1 MDDRTNDN
9 DGVNDRPD
17 HDGVVDD
24 IGTAGTQHDDV
35 TPTPWFEAYADD
47 VTPTDVSADADAATD
62 VSPAGTLT
70 IDGENPDGDSPT
82 TPAKRR
88 NHGLL
93 RHRGVQVA
101 VGAVALVLATSA
113 TTGAVVH
120 SLDGNSTPTVR
131 SEVATVAKG
140 TTSTTTTV
148 KVALAKITPSVV
160 IIKSTVTSSR
170 NNGTFGGP
178 GSFGNGQSQSTAAGT
193 GIVVSS
199 DGLVL
204 TNAHVVDGGTNITVT
219 LADGSK
225 HSATIVGED
234 TKADLAV
241 IKIAGVSGLTPA
253 TFAKSADV
261 QVGDGVI
268 AVGNAEDLGDTP
280 SVTEGIISAKN
291 RSISDTS
298 SSLSGLL
305 QTDAA
310 ISPGNSGGPL
320 VDTNGNVIGMNT
332 AVERGTSS
340 EPAANIGFAIPSD
353 TITAALPGLESGQTN
368 DSSGGSNTNSNRGF
382 LGVSVSDAD
391 SGGAVIESVEA
402 SSPAAN
408 AGLEAG
414 DVITAVDGNNV
425 ADASALVSA
434 LSSKTPNTT
443 VSITYNRD
451 GASKKVNVKL
461 AQATTTG

>member
-9 DGVNDRPD
+9 DDVNDRPD
-17 HDGVVDD
+17 HDDVND
-24 IGTAGTQHDDV
+24 IGIAGTQGDDAA
-35 TPTPWFEAYADD
+35 PPPWFEAYADD
-47 VTPTDVSADADAATD
+47 VTPTDVTPTDVSADTEAATD
-62 VSPAGTLT
+62 VSPAGTRT
-70 IDGENPDGDSPT
+70 IDGENPDGDSATP
-82 TPAKRR
+82 PAKRPT
-88 NHGLL
+88 HGLF

-241 IKIAGVSGLTPA
+241 IKIGGVSGLTPA

-261 QVGDGVI
+261 QIGDGVI

-291 RSISDTS
+291 RSISDS
-298 SSLSGLL
+298 NSSLSGLL

-332 AVERGTSS
+332 AVERGTTS

-368 DSSGGSNTNSNRGF
+368 NSSGSNTPSNRGF
-382 LGVSVSDAD
+382 LGVSVSDANG
-391 SGGAVIESVEA
+391 GGAVIESVQP

-408 AGLEAG
+408 A
-414 DVITAVDGNNV
+414 
-425 ADASALVSA
+425 
-434 LSSKTPNTT
+434 
-443 VSITYNRD
+443 
-451 GASKKVNVKL
+451 
-461 AQATTTG
+461 

>member
-9 DGVNDRPD
+9 
-17 HDGVVDD
+17 
-24 IGTAGTQHDDV
+24 DDV

-47 VTPTDVSADADAATD
+47 VTPTDVSADADA
-62 VSPAGTLT
+62 SPAGTLT
-70 IDGENPDGDSPT
+70 IDGESPDADSPT
-82 TPAKRR
+82 PPAKRHT
-88 NHGLL
+88 HGLL
-93 RHRGVQVA
+93 RHRGVQIA

-148 KVALAKITPSVV
+148 KAALAKITPSVV

-170 NNGTFGGP
+170 NNGSFGGP

-204 TNAHVVDGGTNITVT
+204 TNAHVIDGGTNITVT

-225 HSATIVGED
+225 HSATIIGED

-241 IKIAGVSGLTPA
+241 IKVAGVSGLTPA
-253 TFAKSADV
+253 TFAKSAAV
-261 QVGDGVI
+261 EIGDGVI

-291 RSISDTS
+291 RSISDSS

-368 DSSGGSNTNSNRGF
+368 DSSGGSNTDSNRGF

-391 SGGAVIESVEA
+391 GGGAVIESVQA

-414 DVITAVDGNNV
+414 DVITAVDGTNV

-443 VSITYNRD
+443 VAITYNHD
-451 GASKKVNVKL
+451 GSSKKVNVKL

>member
-1 MDDRTNDN
+1 MDDRTNDH
-9 DGVNDRPD
+9 DDVTDRPD
-17 HDGVVDD
+17 HDDVVDD
-24 IGTAGTQHDDV
+24 IDAAGAQQDA
-35 TPTPWFEAYADD
+35 PPAPWFAAYADD
-47 VTPTDVSADADAATD
+47 VTPTEVTPTDVSADLGAPA
-62 VSPAGTLT
+62 AGTVT
-70 IDGENPDGDSPT
+70 IDDENPGGDSPT
-82 TPAKRR
+82 SPAKRR
-88 NHGLL
+88 THGLL
-93 RHRGVQVA
+93 RRRGVLVA
-101 VGAVALVLATSA
+101 AGAVALVIASSA

-120 SLDGNSTPTVR
+120 SLDDNSTPTVR
-131 SEVATVAKG
+131 SEVSTVAKG

-148 KVALAKITPSVV
+148 KAALAKITPSVV

-170 NNGTFGGP
+170 NNGSFGGP

-204 TNAHVVDGGTNITVT
+204 TNAHVIDGGTNITVT

-225 HSATIVGED
+225 HNATIIGED
-234 TKADLAV
+234 TNADLAV
-241 IKIAGVSGLTPA
+241 IKVAGVTGLTPA

-261 QVGDGVI
+261 EIGDGVI

-368 DSSGGSNTNSNRGF
+368 NSSGGSNTNSNRGF
-382 LGVSVSDAD
+382 LGVSVADAD
-391 SGGAVIESVEA
+391 GGGAVIESVQP

-425 ADASALVSA
+425 ADASGLVAA
-434 LSSKTPNTT
+434 LSPKAPNTS
-443 VSITYNRD
+443 VAITYNRD
-451 GASKKVNVKL
+451 GSSKKVNVKL
-461 AQATTTG
+461 GQATTTG